1 MIRSWFKIPSM
12 SAVSD
17 AEQAWDVSSANSRDM
32 LTRFSDMSLTYTRK
46 SNGPRTEPCGTPAF
60 IDLDLDLAVL
70 TMTD

>member
-1 MIRSWFKIPSM
+1 M

-17 AEQAWDVSSANSRDM
+17 TEQAREVSLVNSRDM
-32 LTRFSDMSLTYTRK
+32 VRRFSDISLTYTRK
-46 SNGPRTEPCGTPAF
+46 SNGPTTEPCGTPAI